1 MGYEVDG
8 LALCSDWVV
17 DHDANGR
24 WINLDTVDTCLF
36 EPLRAAGMFS
46 RATHF
51 WVGNAKATPIRSA
64 AALIEKSRKWRTE
77 TVALFTGHIDDPDW
91 MFHLA
96 LDAGALRL
104 VLGLGRASIHDELRE
119 QVEQVVLG
127 WSRALAKR
135 GCRLSVATLA
145 PSAPYPRP
153 RPPRVGAIWPLGAL
167 DYYLGR
173 RWHEREEKRVL
184 AALRK
189 AKLPKGV
196 KRSSSD
202 DVVRL
207 SFPADLADAR
217 AVATARAASEAWLT
231 PLVPTTVA
239 RGWNEEGDRLIE
251 PPIKREQL
259 PRFTYYDPR
268 ERIAYKG
275 LITDPETHEVDAKEW
290 EALVAI
296 ARAGKHGAKRISSI
310 RLIFPSRVDAVAMHE
325 QAIADG
331 FEMVTYPVGKVLWQV
346 GSTTCSFA
354 RDAKTQG

>member
-1 MGYEVDG
+1 MGYEADG

-17 DHDANGR
+17 DHDAIGR
-24 WINLDTVDTCLF
+24 WITRDTVDTCLF

-46 RATHF
+46 SATHC
-51 WVGNAKATPIRSA
+51 WVGNANATPIRSA
-64 AALIEKSRKWRTE
+64 AALIEKSRRWRTE

-104 VLGLGRASIHDELRE
+104 VLGLGRASIHGELRE

-127 WSRALAKR
+127 WARALAKR
-135 GCRLSVATLA
+135 GCRLSVATLT
-145 PSAPYPRP
+145 PSGPYPRP
-153 RPPRVGAIWPLGAL
+153 RPPRVGATWPLGAL

-173 RWHEREEKRVL
+173 RWHESDEAGRRVL

-196 KRSSSD
+196 ERSSSD

-207 SFPADLADAR
+207 AFPANLADAH

-231 PLVPTTVA
+231 PRVPTTVA
-239 RGWNEEGDRLIE
+239 RGWNEEGDRLIV

-259 PRFTYYDPR
+259 PPFTYYDPKQ
-268 ERIAYKG
+268 RIAYKG

-290 EALVAI
+290 EALVTI
-296 ARAGKHGAKRISSI
+296 ARNGKHGAKRISSI

-331 FEMVTYPVGKVLWQV
+331 FEMVTYPAGKVLWQV
-346 GSTTCSFA
+346 APDEGSIA
-354 RDAKTQG
+354 